1 MHSTKET
8 VAAATRVDG
17 KRAPEK
23 AWVIFSEIPLPSLL
37 EMYARYGGDI
47 GEICELTLRPTLP
60 LTLTRTPNSDPH
72 LLEKVRSMRAS
83 VELIQLKKRSR
94 PESSRAKQPN
104 THLGLNMAAARIW
117 ATMPWSWFGFGFGFG
132 LG

>member
-94 PESSRAKQPN
+94 P
-104 THLGLNMAAARIW
+104 G
-117 ATMPWSWFGFGFGFG
+117 
-132 LG
+132 